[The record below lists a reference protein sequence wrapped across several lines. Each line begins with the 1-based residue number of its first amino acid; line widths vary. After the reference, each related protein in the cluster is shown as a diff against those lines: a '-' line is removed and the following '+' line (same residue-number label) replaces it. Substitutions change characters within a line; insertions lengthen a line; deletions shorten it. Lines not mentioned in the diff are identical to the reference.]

1 MDSFTESS
9 IMAPYLLKIFK
20 FVNDYLENK
29 QYFVANRL
37 TGVDFMMGFA
47 LNSLIYTLNQAENY
61 PYIKCYVDGLTK
73 LESWKK
79 TVEIESSL
87 SLQ

>member
-1 MDSFTESS
+1 MDSFSESS
-9 IMAPYLLKIFK
+9 LRAPYLLKIFK

-37 TGVDFMMGFA
+37 TGANFVMGFA

-61 PYIKCYVDGLTK
+61 PHIKCYVEGLTK
-73 LESWKK
+73 RESWKK

>member
-1 MDSFTESS
+1 
-9 IMAPYLLKIFK
+9 MAPYLLKIFK

-37 TGVDFMMGFA
+37 TGADFVMGFA
-47 LNSLIYTLNQAENY
+47 LNNLIYTLNQAENY
-61 PYIKCYVDGLTK
+61 PHIKCYVGGLTK

-79 TVEIESSL
+79 L
-87 SLQ
+87 LKLKAL